1 MISKIQ
7 YKDKQS
13 IQNDENVA
21 EENKVTDLN
30 MNEIKQVV
38 NDNAEELEQTR
49 AENKLIKEQ
58 IPTRREKRKQYTYRR

>member
-58 IPTRREKRKQYTYRR
+58 IPAR

>member
-1 MISKIQ
+1 MINKIQ

-38 NDNAEELEQTR
+38 NDNAEELEQIKL
-49 AENKLIKEQ
+49 ENKLIKNQ
-58 IPTRREKRKQYTYRR
+58 IPSRTSKWKQYTYRR